1 MSTVITIKFDN
12 DNKPIISI
20 LHGESEKEK
29 NRKKK
34 CKLKKALKLTKLVDE
49 CVNDLII
56 TELNAEKPE
65 PEKEITVIQDTTPIV
80 SEKEI
85 PVAESELDKA
95 YPEKK
100 SDSGAKV
107 DKVAKDEEEPFQI
120 TPVTGVK
127 EYETSYGLPYNASK
141 KDEKYIIEKKM
152 ENLLLQDD
160 KGTQLTGNPSKPYS
174 KIIQRFSDSNLPPR
188 IESRINNRTKNLA
201 NGIKVKKQ
209 LKKSI

>member
-65 PEKEITVIQDTTPIV
+65 PEKEITVIQNTTPIV

-85 PVAESELDKA
+85 QVAESELDKA

-100 SDSGAKV
+100 LDSGTKV
-107 DKVAKDEEEPFQI
+107 DKGEEEPFQI

-174 KIIQRFSDSNLPPR
+174 KIIQRFLDSNLPP
-188 IESRINNRTKNLA
+188 SINNRTKNLA